1 MVRSTSAG
9 AACLAVAAACPA
21 LAAAAEQAIEEIIV
35 TETRQN
41 ESTLDRKR
49 FAINVRD
56 TIDAEAIESF
66 PDQDISET
74 LARLPGVS
82 IQQSSARTF
91 RSQFI
96 TVRGVQPELNNTTIL
111 GQEVVSTQG
120 DRSVALDLLPSNAA
134 ALIEIYKSLTP
145 DLDANAI
152 GGTVNLIPLSA
163 FDPGAVPLSFS
174 VQGGSTEL
182 FEAIDDDSAMPVDDE
197 IPLEVAASAT
207 TTFGAESQFGAAV
220 AGSYFQQTLP
230 VVLNQCDDWR
240 FAAGDPPEYPAD
252 LQFCEGQRLESGLR
266 SVERWSVNTTVEWV
280 PAPETRLFV
289 SSLYAESDEE
299 NVSLQTEWNF
309 TDDFEDPA
317 LVEPGVV
324 FNADGENE
332 KELDVD
338 SETEEFVFLVIGGEH
353 RVGDLM
359 VEGSASYSEGESEE
373 DVREWSFNSVT
384 FASVAD
390 FTVDRPFATPEDLA
404 AFNDPAS
411 YTFDEIDVEPTVSK
425 SETTQAQMS
434 LRYDY
439 RLANGVEG
447 FVRGGIKFRTT
458 DAMNDREENQFEATP
473 GGPLDGATL
482 ADFDLGVDGG
492 DVFDLPL
499 GPVINPV
506 TGEGFVA
513 ANPDALFFNAAA
525 SLDDSGE
532 ADFEVSE
539 DVLAGFLMG
548 QATFGDL
555 SIIAGVRI
563 EDTRTISTS
572 KVFNE
577 VNERLTEETTS
588 NGYTDWF
595 PSIQGRW
602 EPRDDLVVRGS
613 FTQSIARP
621 MLRSLAGFTE
631 INFDNAD
638 VVSPGVVRDGSV
650 SRGNPELDPYESDNY
665 DVSVEWYPDDNS
677 ILAVAGF
684 YKDISNPIFGGG
696 TVLNDVS
703 IGGVFFEEVS
713 IGQPQNAGEA
723 EILGVELQGDYRF
736 TNLPGR
742 LAGLGL
748 RGNVAFMDSE
758 LRDVPGREGDELPLF
773 QQPDTVATLAGYYE
787 WGGLS
792 AQVVYSFTDEQL
804 FSVNDGV
811 PAQGVDVLGDGE
823 FDLFR
828 DERFEVDLKVSY
840 RFLDRYR
847 VWAAAENLTEEPFE
861 IFAGREANRE
871 TTIREPRAYWLGVQV
886 KL

>member
-1 MVRSTSAG
+1 MRRSASAR
-9 AACLAVAAACPA
+9 AVC
-21 LAAAAEQAIEEIIV
+21 LAAAVGNPAAIAAAESPIEEIIV

-56 TIDAEAIESF
+56 VIDAEAIESF

-96 TVRGVQPELNNTTIL
+96 TIRGVQPELNNTTIL
-111 GQEVVSTQG
+111 GQEIVSTQG

-152 GGTVNLIPLSA
+152 GGTVNLIPRSA
-163 FDPGAVPLSFS
+163 FDPGAAPLSFS
-174 VQGGSTEL
+174 IQGGSTEL
-182 FEAIDDDSAMPVDDE
+182 FEGIDDDEAMPVGDDM
-197 IPLEVAASAT
+197 PLEVAAFAT
-207 TTFGAESQFGAAV
+207 TTFGPESQFGAAV

-230 VVLNQCDDWR
+230 VVLNQCDSWR
-240 FAAGDPPEYPAD
+240 FAAGDPPAFPED

-266 SVERWSVNTTVEWV
+266 GIERWSVNGTVEWV

-289 SSLYAESDEE
+289 SSLYSESDEE

-309 TDDFEDPA
+309 TDDFEDAA
-317 LVEPGVV
+317 LVAPGVV

-338 SETEEFVFLVIGGEH
+338 SETEEFVFVVVGGEH
-353 RVGDLM
+353 RVGNLM
-359 VEGSASYSEGESEE
+359 VEGSASYSDGESEE

-390 FTVDRPFATPEDLA
+390 FNVERPFAEPEDLA

-411 YTFDEIDVEPTVSK
+411 FTFDEIDVEPTISK

-439 RLANGVEG
+439 GIANGVEG

-458 DAMNDREENQFEATP
+458 DATNDREENQFEATP

-482 ADFDLGVDGG
+482 ADFGLGVDGG
-492 DVFDLPL
+492 DVFDLPP

-506 TGEGFVA
+506 TGEEFVA

-525 SLDDSGE
+525 SIDDSGE
-532 ADFEVSE
+532 GDFEVSE

-548 QATFGDL
+548 QASLGNV
-555 SIIAGVRI
+555 SIIAGLRI
-563 EDTRTISTS
+563 EDTETISTA

-577 VNERLTEETTS
+577 VNERLTEETSS
-588 NGYTDWF
+588 NSYTDVF
-595 PSIQGRW
+595 PSVQARW
-602 EPRDDLVVRGS
+602 EPRSDLVVRGS
-613 FTQSIARP
+613 YTQSIARP
-621 MLRSLAGFTE
+621 ILRSLAGFTE
-631 INFDNAD
+631 IDFDNAD
-638 VVSPGVVRDGSV
+638 VISPGVVRDGSV
-650 SRGNPELDPYESDNY
+650 SRGNPDLDPFEADNY
-665 DVSVEWYPDDNS
+665 DISVEWYPNANS

-684 YKDISNPIFGGG
+684 YKDIDNPIFGGSE
-696 TVLNDVS
+696 VLNDVS

-713 IGQPQNAGEA
+713 VRQPQNAGEA
-723 EILGVELQGDYRF
+723 EIIGVELQGDYRF
-736 TNLPGR
+736 ANLPGL

-773 QQPDTVATLAGYYE
+773 QQPDIVTTLAGYYE
-787 WGGLS
+787 RGGLS
-792 AQVVYSFTDEQL
+792 AQLVYSFTDEQL

-811 PAQGVDVLGDGE
+811 PSQGVDVLGDGE

-828 DERFEVDLKVSY
+828 DERFELDLQVSY

-847 VWAAAENLTEEPFE
+847 VWASVENLTEEPFE

-871 TTIREPRAYWLGVQV
+871 TTIREPRTYWFGVQV
-886 KL
+886 QL